1 MGDFVMAVR
10 IALRALRRNALRAAL
25 TVIGILIGVA
35 AVVIVTALGTGARDA
50 VSKQIDAIGSNLLFV
65 IPQDVSASGARGRIT
80 VRLTEEDGRAITR
93 EAVSVKALSPMLQA
107 RAQVLAGTQSVST
120 TLIGSRIPYFEAHA
134 WSFARGE
141 RWIESDETLKAK
153 VCVIGQTVRERL
165 FGVEDPV
172 GRIVRIG
179 KYPYRVVGLLAPKGS
194 SFGNDQDD
202 VVVMPISSLRARH
215 TRVPPGQVHWLVAS
229 ATSAETS
236 DRAVE
241 QVTSILRQRHKS
253 EEGKD
258 ADFLIRTQKQ
268 FQEIQRGVFVV
279 LTVLLVL
286 IAAISLVVGGIG
298 VMNIMLV
305 SVTERTREIG
315 IRMAVGAREG
325 DIRRQFL
332 IEAIVLSVLG
342 GLGGAALGTGAVA
355 AAAAALD
362 WKMATSPIAL
372 VAALVVS
379 GGIGITFG
387 FFPARRA
394 SRLDPI
400 VALRHE

>member
-1 MGDFVMAVR
+1 MSNLFMAVR
-10 IALRALRRNALRAAL
+10 IAFHALGRNALRASL
-25 TVIGILIGVA
+25 TVVGILIGVA
-35 AVVIVTALGTGARDA
+35 AVTIVTALGTGARDA
-50 VSKQIDAIGSNLLFV
+50 VGKQIDSLGSNLVF
-65 IPQDVSASGARGRIT
+65 IMPEDVAASGARGRTT
-80 VRLTEEDGRAITR
+80 VRLTEDDARALLR
-93 EAVSVKALSPMLQA
+93 ESVSLKLLSPMLQV
-107 RAQVLAGTQSVST
+107 RSQVLAGSQSIT
-120 TLIGSRIPYFEAHA
+120 TAVIGARLPYFQAHA

-141 RWIESDETLKAK
+141 PWTDTDETVKSK
-153 VCVIGQTVRERL
+153 VCVIGQTVRDRL
-165 FGVEDPV
+165 FGTDDPV

-179 KYPYRVVGLLAPKGS
+179 KYPYRVIGLLSPKGS
-194 SFGNDQDD
+194 AFGGDQDD
-202 VVVMPISSLRARH
+202 EVVIPISSLRARH
-215 TRVPPGQVHWLVAS
+215 IRVPPGQVHWIVAS
-229 ATSAETS
+229 ATSADAS

-241 QVTSILRQRHKS
+241 QITSILKQRHKI
-253 EEGKD
+253 EEGR
-258 ADFLIRTQKQ
+258 APDFRIRTQKQ
-268 FQEIQRGVFVV
+268 FQEIQSGIFVV

-342 GLGGAALGTGAVA
+342 GLGGAAVGAGTIA

-362 WKMATSPIAL
+362 WSMSTSPIAL
-372 VAALVVS
+372 AAALVVS
-379 GGIGITFG
+379 GGIGVAFG

-400 VALRHE
+400 LALHHE